1 MGAGLSIRT
10 TCPAI
15 LPVLL
20 ANCSSDPSALSP
32 AGQEADAIYI
42 LFRTM
47 AIGAAVIWLG
57 VMALLM
63 YGFRVSRS
71 THPRHASQALI
82 LWGGAVFPSV
92 TLLLLLGYALWL
104 IPNIRPWS
112 EAAGRGMRVEV
123 TGEQYWWRVRYL
135 DDQGKLLFETANE
148 VLLPLGE
155 PTTFSLLS
163 RDVIHS
169 FWIPALGGKMDMI
182 PGREN
187 WLTLTPTRPGI
198 YRGPCA
204 EFCGTSHALMT
215 VTAKVVA
222 QPEFDAWI
230 TARRQRP
237 ALMRSEGARLFV
249 RHGCPA
255 CHAVDG
261 MGEAK
266 GAIGPNLTAF
276 AERMTVGV
284 GTLKNTRENIA
295 LFIRNPAAIKPGAT
309 MPAFEML
316 PPAEID
322 AIATWLGG
330 LK

>member
-1 MGAGLSIRT
+1 M
-10 TCPAI
+10 
-15 LPVLL
+15 V
-20 ANCSSDPSALSP
+20 
-32 AGQEADAIYI
+32 
-42 LFRTM
+42 
-47 AIGAAVIWLG
+47 IGASAIWVG
-57 VMALLM
+57 VVALM
-63 YGFRVSRS
+63 VHSFRAGRRP
-71 THPRHASQALI
+71 HPREASHTLI
-82 LWGGAVFPSV
+82 IWGGVVFPTV

-104 IPNIRPWS
+104 MPNIRPWA
-112 EAAGRGMRVEV
+112 EADGGGVRIEV
-123 TGEQYWWRVRYL
+123 TGEQYWWRIRYL

-148 VLLPLGE
+148 LILPLDK
-155 PTTFSLLS
+155 PTTFSLLA

-182 PGREN
+182 PGRRN
-187 WLTLTPTRPGI
+187 QLTLTPTRPGI

-215 VTAKVVA
+215 VTARVVA
-222 QPEFDAWI
+222 QPEFDAWL

-237 ALMRSEGARLFV
+237 AIVQDEGARLFV

-261 MGEAK
+261 MAEAI

-276 AERMTVGV
+276 GDRLKVGA
-284 GTLKNTRENIA
+284 GAIENTPENIA
-295 LFIRNPAAIKPGAT
+295 RFIADPDAIKPGAT
-309 MPAFEML
+309 MPAFSML

-322 AIATWLGG
+322 AMAAWLGG